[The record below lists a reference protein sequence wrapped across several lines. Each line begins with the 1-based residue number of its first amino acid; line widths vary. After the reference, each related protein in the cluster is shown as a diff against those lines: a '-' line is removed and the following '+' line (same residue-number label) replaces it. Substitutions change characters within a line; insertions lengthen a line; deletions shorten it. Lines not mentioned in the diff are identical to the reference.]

1 MWCSVGP
8 AAVELRRMGLQ
19 TLTPREASIFACFT
33 DTVVAPAA
41 GLPDVRNTD
50 AAEFFDRWMG
60 RAPRLNRV
68 AIRVMLHAIEVS
80 PRLLGFRG
88 RLRQLPE
95 TERAE
100 WLQKL
105 EKAPAPPV
113 RQLAKVIK
121 SFAFLSYYGD
131 DRVMLMLGYDAEANV
146 QRGRELRALEGRP

>member
-1 MWCSVGP
+1 
-8 AAVELRRMGLQ
+8 MGLQ

-41 GLPDVRNTD
+41 GLPEVRHTD

-60 RAPRLNRV
+60 RSPGLNRV
-68 AIRVMLHAIEVS
+68 AIRVLLHALELS

-95 TERAE
+95 AERAE
-100 WLQKL
+100 WLERL
-105 EKAPAPPV
+105 EKAPAPQV
-113 RQLAKVIK
+113 RQLVKLIK
-121 SFAFLSYYGD
+121 GFAFLSYYGD

-146 QRGRELRALEGRP
+146 RRGRELRALEGRP